1 MTTKE
6 LSAFFKEHLVPKK
19 LYKLEGKQNKR
30 LCLEKSG
37 NGYDIYFCDNKN
49 KIGLIHVKTEF
60 EACKIMKEEVRKM
73 MVSLYGVTW
82 AMQY

>member
-1 MTTKE
+1 MNTKE
-6 LSAFFKEHLVPKK
+6 LKDFFKTHLVPNK
-19 LYKLEGKQNKR
+19 LYKLDGKQNKR
-30 LCLEKSG
+30 ICMEKNG
-37 NGYDIYFCDNKN
+37 NGWDIYFCDGNN

-60 EACKIMKEEVRKM
+60 EACRVMKEEIRKL